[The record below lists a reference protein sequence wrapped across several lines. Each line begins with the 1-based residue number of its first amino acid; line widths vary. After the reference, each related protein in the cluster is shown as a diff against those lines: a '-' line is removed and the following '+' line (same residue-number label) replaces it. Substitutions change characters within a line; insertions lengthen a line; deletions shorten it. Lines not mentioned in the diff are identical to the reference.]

1 MQLEERRAAQ
11 AAASQTERA
20 AKAVLVAATAAARQG
35 RVLSEAE
42 RADAERSVRQ
52 PEEYAADQESKRAA
66 QAQVRSVHQRRSV
79 SACSRCASRA
89 CGGAWCSAAP
99 APQESIVVLTCLNSC
114 NRV

>member
-35 RVLSEAE
+35 RVLSDAE

-66 QAQVRSVHQRRSV
+66 QAQARSTQQTAFSILVPCIHVKYQE
-79 SACSRCASRA
+79 AEPRA
-89 CGGAWCSAAP
+89 CAQAP
-99 APQESIVVLTCLNSC
+99 F
-114 NRV
+114 